1 MKLYMK
7 NLLIVFSVI
16 FVCSTA
22 TAYANCNHNGQSYP
36 PGARLGP
43 STCMPNGSWQPP
55 VQQPPRP
62 QPQVQQ
68 PQVQQ
73 PPRPQPPIQQP
84 QGQPPLSQPPQP
96 QVQQPPRLPG

>member
-22 TAYANCNHNGQSYP
+22 TAYANCNYNGQSYP

-62 QPQVQQ
+62 QPPVQQ
-68 PQVQQ
+68 PQA
-73 PPRPQPPIQQP
+73 QQP
-84 QGQPPLSQPPQP
+84 QAQQPSRPPGSQPPGQPPQGQPPQP
-96 QVQQPPRLPG
+96 QVQQPSR